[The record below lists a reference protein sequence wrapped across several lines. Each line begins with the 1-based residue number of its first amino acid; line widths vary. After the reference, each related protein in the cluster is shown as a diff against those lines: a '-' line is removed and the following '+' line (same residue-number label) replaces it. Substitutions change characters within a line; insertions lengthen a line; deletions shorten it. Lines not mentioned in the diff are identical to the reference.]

1 MSLETYSS
9 FFIASAGAAAALVG
23 LLFVAIAVDP
33 EKTVAQGAS
42 PQRRAAASSAFFALI
57 NAFFISLV
65 ALIPSST
72 TSSFGGL
79 VIVMSG
85 LGILSTLSLSW
96 SFVAQRANRAALRQG
111 IVLLLASFILYGLQ
125 LFSAIYLLQTPRDTS
140 SMNMALYVIVAIYG
154 LAFTRAWELIGG
166 QRFSLLGMLGIINH
180 HAPPAAPPANVA
192 ATRSAPLDTADD

>member
-79 VIVMSG
+79 
-85 LGILSTLSLSW
+85 LSTLSLSW

>member
-1 MSLETYSS
+1 MSLVAYSS
-9 FFIASAGAAAALVG
+9 FFIASVGAAAALVG
-23 LLFVAIAVDP
+23 LLFVAIAIDP

-42 PQRRAAASSAFFALI
+42 HQRRAAASSAFFALI

-72 TSSFGGL
+72 IRSFGGL

-96 SFVAQRANRAALRQG
+96 SFVAQRANRVALRQG

-125 LFSAIYLLQTPRDTS
+125 LFSAIALLQTSHDAS
-140 SMNMALYVIVAIYG
+140 SMNMVLYVIVATYG

-166 QRFSLLGMLGIINH
+166 HRFSLLGMLGIMH
-180 HAPPAAPPANVA
+180 HEATTPPRATVA
-192 ATRSAPLDTADD
+192 ASSNAPLKPVDE